1 LEGRAHVAVL
11 DPLPLFQRG
20 VVEALTSDEVLVEV
34 PADIRAW
41 AAEGGRRVVI
51 LTLAAPADWELL
63 EQLSHGT
70 LVIALLEENTEPSS
84 IRALRLGAGSIVAR
98 NATTAVLRRTL
109 DAVLAGEAV
118 LSRSVV
124 QALISSSRTAERTAP
139 PGVLEDAEVL
149 WLRQLASGVTV
160 ARLAAS
166 AGYSERAMYRL
177 LNRIY
182 DRLGVTN
189 RTEALLRANVYG
201 WLGTGT

>member
-1 LEGRAHVAVL
+1 VEGRAHVAVL

-20 VVEALTSDEVLVEV
+20 VVEALTSDETLVEV
-34 PADIRAW
+34 PADVRAW
-41 AAEGGRRVVI
+41 AARGGRRVVI

-63 EQLSHGT
+63 GQLGRET
-70 LVIALLEENTEPSS
+70 LVIALLEENTGPSS
-84 IRALRLGAGSIVAR
+84 IRALRLGAGSVVAR
-98 NATTAVLRRTL
+98 NATSAVLRRAL
-109 DAVLAGEAV
+109 DAVLAGEVV

-124 QALISSSRTAERTAP
+124 QALLSSSRSAESTASPRI
-139 PGVLEDAEVL
+139 LDDAEVL

-189 RTEALLRANVYG
+189 RTEALIKANAYG
-201 WLGTGT
+201 WLGTGS